1 MNPRREL
8 ALALSAA
15 LILAIGMGFGRFAFT
30 GLYPLMV
37 GEGMLSVNGGSLA
50 ASANYAGYL
59 LGALA
64 LARSPERLAP
74 LLCRV
79 ALLGTLLGL
88 AAMAVPAP
96 AWFAIGVRL
105 LAGVLSAVAL
115 VGASVWLLHV
125 MQQHRGAPLMFSGVG
140 VGILL
145 SAELI
150 AGGHGAGLGSP
161 AIWLLLAGAGAV
173 LALLAWPA
181 LGRPTAAGTVHAPAQ
196 APAFAPMPAAS
207 LLLIYGLAG
216 FGYII
221 TATYLPLLMRGGALS
236 PLQAWAV
243 FGLAAAPS
251 CFFWHWLHLRLGT
264 RRALAANLLVQ
275 ALGVILPVL
284 QHSAPAYLAS
294 ALLVGGTFMG
304 TPTIAL
310 PAARLAA
317 SKVRFNMLAAMT
329 AVYGVGQ
336 IVGPLA
342 SSALYQLGGS
352 FGPALLAAGAALL
365 LGAACTWQPARAAA
379 SCPR

>member
-1 MNPRREL
+1 
-8 ALALSAA
+8 
-15 LILAIGMGFGRFAFT
+15 MGFGRFAFT

-37 GEGMLSVNGGSLA
+37 GEGVLSVNGGSLA

-64 LARSPERLAP
+64 LARCPERLAAS
-74 LLCRV
+74 LCRV
-79 ALLGTLLGL
+79 ALVGTLLGL

-125 MQQHRGAPLMFSGVG
+125 MQRHGGAPLMFSGVG
-140 VGILL
+140 LGILI

-161 AIWLLLAGAGAV
+161 AIWLLLAGAGSV

-181 LGRPTAAGTVHAPAQ
+181 LSRPAPAPVKTAPHV
-196 APAFAPMPAAS
+196 APAVPMAPAS

-251 CFFWHWLHLRLGT
+251 CFFWHWLHGRLGT

-317 SKVRFNMLAAMT
+317 AKVRFNMLAAMT

-342 SSALYQLGGS
+342 SSALYHLDGS
-352 FGPALLAAGAALL
+352 FSPALLAAGAALL

>member
-1 MNPRREL
+1 VNPRREL

-37 GEGMLSVNGGSLA
+37 GEGVLSVNGGSLA

-64 LARSPERLAP
+64 LARCPERLAAR
-74 LLCRV
+74 LCRV
-79 ALLGTLLGL
+79 ALVGTLLGL

-96 AWFAIGVRL
+96 AGFAIGVRL

-125 MQQHRGAPLMFSGVG
+125 MQRHGGAPLMFSGVG
-140 VGILL
+140 LGILI

-161 AIWLLLAGAGAV
+161 AIWLLLAGAGSV

-181 LGRPTAAGTVHAPAQ
+181 LGRPAPAPAKTATHA
-196 APAFAPMPAAS
+196 APAVPMAPAS

-251 CFFWHWLHLRLGT
+251 CFFWHWLHGHLGT

-317 SKVRFNMLAAMT
+317 AKVRFNMLATMT

-342 SSALYQLGGS
+342 SSALYHLDGS
-352 FGPALLAAGAALL
+352 FSPALLAAGAALL

>member
-1 MNPRREL
+1 VKQRSEL

-37 GEGMLSVNGGSLA
+37 GEGVLSVNGGSLA

-64 LARSPERLAP
+64 LARCPERLAAS
-74 LLCRV
+74 LCRV
-79 ALLGTLLGL
+79 ALVGTLLGL

-115 VGASVWLLHV
+115 VSASVWLLHV
-125 MQQHRGAPLMFSGVG
+125 MQRHGGAPLMFSGVG
-140 VGILL
+140 LGILI

-161 AIWLLLAGAGAV
+161 AIWLLLAGAGSV

-181 LGRPTAAGTVHAPAQ
+181 LGRPAPAPAKTATHA
-196 APAFAPMPAAS
+196 APAVPMAPAS

-251 CFFWHWLHLRLGT
+251 CFFWHWLHGRLGT

-317 SKVRFNMLAAMT
+317 AKVRFNMLAAMT

-342 SSALYQLGGS
+342 SSALYHLDGS
-352 FGPALLAAGAALL
+352 FSPALLAAGAALL
-365 LGAACTWQPARAAA
+365 LGAAGTWQPARAAA

>member
-1 MNPRREL
+1 MKQRSEL

-37 GEGMLSVNGGSLA
+37 GEGVLSVNGGSLA

-64 LARSPERLAP
+64 LARCPERLAAS
-74 LLCRV
+74 LCRV
-79 ALLGTLLGL
+79 ALVGTLLGL

-115 VGASVWLLHV
+115 VGASGWLLHV
-125 MQQHRGAPLMFSGVG
+125 MQRHGGAPLMFSGVG
-140 VGILL
+140 LGILI

-161 AIWLLLAGAGAV
+161 AIWLLLAGAGSV

-181 LGRPTAAGTVHAPAQ
+181 LGRPAPAPAKTATHA
-196 APAFAPMPAAS
+196 APAVPIAPAS

-251 CFFWHWLHLRLGT
+251 CFFWHWLHGRLGT
-264 RRALAANLLVQ
+264 RWALAANLLVQ

-284 QHSAPAYLAS
+284 QHRAPAYLAS

-317 SKVRFNMLAAMT
+317 AKVRFNMLAAMT

-342 SSALYQLGGS
+342 SSALYHLDGS
-352 FGPALLAAGAALL
+352 FSPALLAAGAALL

>member
-1 MNPRREL
+1 MKQRSEL

-37 GEGMLSVNGGSLA
+37 GEGVLSVNGGSLA

-64 LARSPERLAP
+64 LARCPERLAAS
-74 LLCRV
+74 LCRV
-79 ALLGTLLGL
+79 ALAGTLLGL

-125 MQQHRGAPLMFSGVG
+125 MQRHGGAPLMFSGVG
-140 VGILL
+140 LGILI

-161 AIWLLLAGAGAV
+161 AIWLLLAGAGSV

-181 LGRPTAAGTVHAPAQ
+181 LGRPVPAPAKAATHA
-196 APAFAPMPAAS
+196 APAVPMAPAS

-251 CFFWHWLHLRLGT
+251 CFFWHWLHGRLGT

-317 SKVRFNMLAAMT
+317 AKVRFNMLAAMT

-342 SSALYQLGGS
+342 SSALYHLDGS
-352 FGPALLAAGAALL
+352 FSPALLAAGAALL